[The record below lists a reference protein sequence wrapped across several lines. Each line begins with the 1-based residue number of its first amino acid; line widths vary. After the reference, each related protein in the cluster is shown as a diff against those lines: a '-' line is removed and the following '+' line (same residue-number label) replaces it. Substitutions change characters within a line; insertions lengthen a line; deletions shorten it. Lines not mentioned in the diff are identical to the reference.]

1 MLLVACLLACSPSPA
16 SPPASDPPPTAP
28 TPAPPPPPPVRTAPP
43 MDESPI
49 SCTTDADC
57 PSLACGPCTA
67 GEKVTQMLTHVNCF
81 RNPCP
86 GQVAVCSAEHVCV
99 ARDTIPM
106 TTK

>member
-1 MLLVACLLACSPSPA
+1 MLLLACLLACSPSPG
-16 SPPASDPPPTAP
+16 SPPATAPPPAAP
-28 TPAPPPPPPVRTAPP
+28 APAPPPPVRSAPP

-49 SCTTDADC
+49 PCTADADC

-67 GEKVTQMLTHVNCF
+67 GEKVTQLVAHMNCF

-86 GQVAVCSAEHVCV
+86 GQVAVCSPEHVCI